1 MSMHFNVALHLS
13 GVCGRVRGKGFRGL
27 SVDVTSLRPE
37 LRANNFRR
45 LLLQVVYKLIVHR
58 LTG

>member
-13 GVCGRVRGKGFRGL
+13 RVCGRLRGKGFRDL
-27 SVDVTSLRPE
+27 SVDVTLRPE

-45 LLLQVVYKLIVHR
+45 LLLLEVYKLIAHR

>member
-13 GVCGRVRGKGFRGL
+13 RVCGRLRDKGFRGL
-27 SVDVTSLRPE
+27 SVDVTLRPE
-37 LRANNFRR
+37 LKANNFRR
-45 LLLQVVYKLIVHR
+45 LLLLEVYKLIVHR